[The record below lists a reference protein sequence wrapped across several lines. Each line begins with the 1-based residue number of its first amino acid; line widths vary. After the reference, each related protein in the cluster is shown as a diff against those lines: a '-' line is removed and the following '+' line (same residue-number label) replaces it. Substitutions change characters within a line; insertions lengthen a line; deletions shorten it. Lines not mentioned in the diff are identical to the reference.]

1 MSTIDILW
9 SVAAGMLLIAA
20 VNTSIR
26 LLAGPTTLDRLIA
39 LDMVIALT
47 MAGLALWAG
56 TSGDSSVISTVVAI
70 ALVNFIGSIAVARFR
85 VRDDQ

>member
-1 MSTIDILW
+1 MDILW

-47 MAGLALWAG
+47 MSGLALWAG